1 LRSWGFKT
9 GLPLFDH
16 ENGLTL
22 FARVGTWNV
31 NNVCWAHEKNMQN
44 RTYIA
49 MFKINHRDIIL
60 RVEHKVSRCV
70 IIFGFIVVSYLSI

>member
-1 LRSWGFKT
+1 MY
-9 GLPLFDH
+9 
-16 ENGLTL
+16 
-22 FARVGTWNV
+22 VG
-31 NNVCWAHEKNMQN
+31 HMKKNMQN